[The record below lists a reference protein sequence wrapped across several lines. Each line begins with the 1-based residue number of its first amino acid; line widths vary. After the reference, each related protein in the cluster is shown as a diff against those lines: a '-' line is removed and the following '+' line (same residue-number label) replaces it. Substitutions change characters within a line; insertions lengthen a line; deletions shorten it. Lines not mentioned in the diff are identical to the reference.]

1 MPLLAIFLLF
11 ISGVAKAHGN
21 IDILPK
27 SNNKNSGSPFF
38 GFSTAVN
45 FYNAYRGEGREEIN
59 TAGNALSAFAGYS
72 YGNLIFIGGYEHTFA
87 PITYDGAFNSLQ
99 NGNLRQHPSPR
110 KIWLP
115 GQDSNLRP
123 IG

>member
-11 ISGVAKAHGN
+11 ISNVAKAHGN

-45 FYNAYRGEGREEIN
+45 FYDAYRGEGREEIN
-59 TAGNALSAFAGYS
+59 TVGNSLSAFAGYS
-72 YGNLIFIGGYEHTFA
+72 YENFILIGG
-87 PITYDGAFNSLQ
+87 
-99 NGNLRQHPSPR
+99 
-110 KIWLP
+110 
-115 GQDSNLRP
+115 
-123 IG
+123 